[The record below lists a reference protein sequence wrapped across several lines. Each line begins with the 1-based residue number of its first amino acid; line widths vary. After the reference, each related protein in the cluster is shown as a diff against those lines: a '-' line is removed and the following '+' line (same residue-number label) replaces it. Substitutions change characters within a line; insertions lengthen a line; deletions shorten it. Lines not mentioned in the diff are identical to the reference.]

1 MTPAGRRAFALVVL
15 VDALRLLGAI
25 PLGLG
30 DAEALYA
37 SYAAHLQGG
46 YLDHPPLIG
55 WLDAAVLAAW
65 SSPFAL
71 RLLALALFSASAWLL
86 FRLGRSLFD
95 GEAAWWS
102 VLLLCVAPVFHL
114 GGLAAAPDAPLAAL
128 WMLCLGAAWSAWKR
142 VREAPPPSWSWVL
155 ARSAALGALL
165 GAAFLAKY
173 SALALAPLLVVAAW
187 PLGGTRRLASLL
199 VGFVAAAA
207 VASPVLAWNAARG
220 FASAAHRLVWS
231 QPDAGVSLRNLG
243 ALVGGQLLYLS
254 PLVAAGLVWVAVR
267 GWRERQASAVRFCLV
282 GSLVPF
288 ALLAA
293 VCLWSRVAEP
303 HWPIPAWYALLPL
316 AGRLVATG
324 SRRVVR
330 WAKASLGVAVGFD
343 ALVYAA
349 VLTPV
354 LPALVPEPLYVA
366 RYDIVNELYG
376 WDEVAAVVRRRVP
389 AGGVVAAGHYTMC
402 AQLEWNL
409 RDSGVPVACWTS
421 EPTDFDEWRPGG
433 EAARGRPVLFVSDER
448 YPARPGAGCGARER
462 DAAEVVEVERGGTA
476 VRRFELTAYGPGEV
490 SWPRGVPRGVPC
502 GRRPSG
508 SD

>member
-1 MTPAGRRAFALVVL
+1 VSPAGRRAFGLVVV
-15 VDALRLLGAI
+15 VDALRLLGAV

-55 WLDAAVLAAW
+55 WLDAAVLAVW

-86 FRLGRSLFD
+86 FRLARSLFD
-95 GEAAWWS
+95 DEAAWWS
-102 VLLLCVAPVFHL
+102 VLLLCLVPVFHL
-114 GGLAAAPDAPLAAL
+114 GGLAAAPDAPLAVL
-128 WMLCLGAAWSAWKR
+128 WLLCLHAAWSAWKR
-142 VREAPPPSWSWVL
+142 TRKDPPPSWSWIL
-155 ARSAALGALL
+155 AHSAALGALL
-165 GAAFLAKY
+165 GGAFLAKY
-173 SALALAPLLVVAAW
+173 SALALVPVLVVAAW
-187 PLGGTRRLASLL
+187 PLGGMRRVASLL
-199 VGFVAAAA
+199 VGAVAAAA
-207 VASPVLAWNAARG
+207 VASPVLAWNAAHG

-243 ALVGGQLLYLS
+243 ALAGGQLLYLS
-254 PLVAAGLVWVAVR
+254 PLVAAGLVWVVAR
-267 GWRERQASAVRFCLV
+267 GWKERQASPVRFCLV

-330 WAKASLGVAVGFD
+330 WAKAAVGVALGFD
-343 ALVYAA
+343 VLVYAA
-349 VLTPV
+349 VLTPA
-354 LPALVPEPLYVA
+354 LPELVPEPLYVA

-376 WDEVAAVVRRRVP
+376 WDDVAAAVRDRVP

-409 RDSGVPVACWTS
+409 RGAGVRVTCWTS
-421 EPTDFDEWRPGG
+421 EPTDFDVWRPGAQ
-433 EAARGRPVLFVSDER
+433 EARGRPVLFVSDER
-448 YPARPGAGCGARER
+448 YPERPGSGCGAVER
-462 DAAEVVEVERGGTA
+462 RAAEVVEVGRGGAT
-476 VRRFELTAYGPGEV
+476 VRRFVLTVYEPGGV
-490 SWPRGVPRGVPC
+490 SWPRPVPC
-502 GRRPSG
+502 GQRPSG
-508 SD
+508 SN